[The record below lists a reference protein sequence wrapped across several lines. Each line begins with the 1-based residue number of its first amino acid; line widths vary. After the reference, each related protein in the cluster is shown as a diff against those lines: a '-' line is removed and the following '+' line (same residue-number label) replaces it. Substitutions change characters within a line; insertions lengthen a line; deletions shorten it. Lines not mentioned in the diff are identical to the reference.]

1 MQGETSFTQ
10 SEQKCK
16 VNCASNTVTKGQ
28 AILAVMYIGNK
39 PMYYN
44 HNQYI
49 QSLQVSYYIFWSH
62 LDVFLY
68 F

>member
-39 PMYYN
+39 PMYEGYSKIN
-44 HNQYI
+44 
-49 QSLQVSYYIFWSH
+49 LR
-62 LDVFLY
+62 LAG
-68 F
+68 